1 MKTNNTQLMTGKQL
15 VTEYNELA
23 QAINVDVVK
32 KFRDLPTARRRV
44 ESMRKQHA
52 KVAPRIPNNDK
63 LAAEA
68 KVRKAEKKA
77 AKVNKP
83 VQKPSVP
90 PMEGDPSL
98 PPLKSKACKPKGR
111 SGPKIK
117 LTYAP
122 DIHGHCRPR
131 EGTLSCMILDVCE
144 REGGA
149 SIADLEEVVVEFQKE
164 KGNYGKTKCSVRYF
178 ACKAVSNLRRYNGYG
193 FRREGLQGAQNVFAY
208 TYNKK

>member
-1 MKTNNTQLMTGKQL
+1 MTGKEL

-68 KVRKAEKKA
+68 KIRKAEEKAAVKA
-77 AKVNKP
+77 AKEDEAKRVAALNPEDHKKA
-83 VQKPSVP
+83 VV
-90 PMEGDPSL
+90 
-98 PPLKSKACKPKGR
+98 KACKPKGR

-149 SIADLEEVVVEFQKE
+149 SIADLEEVVVKFQKE

-178 ACKAVSNLRRYNGYG
+178 SCKAVSHLRSYNVYR
-193 FRREGLQGAQNVFAY
+193 FRSEGPQGAQNVFAY

>member
-1 MKTNNTQLMTGKQL
+1 MTGKEL

-68 KVRKAEKKA
+68 KVRKAEKKKA
-77 AKVNKP
+77 AKVNKL

-90 PMEGDPSL
+90 PIEDDPSL
-98 PPLKSKACKPKGR
+98 PPLKSLACEPKGR

-122 DIHGHCRPR
+122 CIYGYCRPR
-131 EGTLSCMILDVCE
+131 EGTLSCMILEVCE

-149 SIADLEEVVVEFQKE
+149 SIEDLEEVVVKFQKE
-164 KGNYGKTKCSVRYF
+164 KGNYGETKCSVRYF

-193 FRREGLQGAQNVFAY
+193 FRREGLQNAQNVFAY
-208 TYNKK
+208 TYSSK